1 MPIETVAVDEAI
13 RASTQNKLIAN
24 ANGSPGR
31 AIFTSNG
38 SWSVPAGVYRFK
50 VYLAGGGGAGGDAW
64 EYFGS
69 GVDGGGYRGEG
80 GRGGNGPLCSRIFS
94 GYEPGTTFLIT
105 IGAGAVPAGPFGVP
119 AATPAAASTF
129 GTVLTS
135 NPGGNGTGGTVANP
149 SQGAQGS
156 HNGQIVHTN
165 QLFLASQNNGY
176 GEGGQGGNATHP
188 NGFNG
193 NPGICVIEW

>member
-31 AIFTSNG
+31 AIFTANG
-38 SWSVPAGVYRFK
+38 SWSVPAGVFRFK
-50 VYLAGGGGAGGDAW
+50 VYLAGGGGAGGEALED
-64 EYFGS
+64 FG
-69 GVDGGGYRGEG
+69 GGGSGYRGEG
-80 GRGGNGPLCSRIFS
+80 GRGGNAPLCSKIFT

-105 IGAGAVPAGPFGVP
+105 IGAGGVASGGIFGGP
-119 AATPAAASTF
+119 PAAAGDSTF
-129 GTVLTS
+129 GTVLSSTH
-135 NPGGNGTGGTVANP
+135 GGVGTGGFSSYAA
-149 SQGAQGS
+149 QGAPGT
-156 HNGQIVHTN
+156 HNGQAFHTN
-165 QLFLASQNNGY
+165 QLFLLTQNNGY

-188 NGFNG
+188 NGYNG